1 MRSMEDGG
9 VDSTV
14 IDCRQNQLDQ
24 MADFTTLLISLVLTY
39 KSMMYLRLTAA
50 PGRGVRAQA
59 RTDHHCGAPP
69 LLPPPPSILLN
80 QGKTEVLPVL
90 SPTAPLIKYQNMQ
103 HTQMN

>member
-50 PGRGVRAQA
+50 LPARRVRPGKDG
-59 RTDHHCGAPP
+59 PP
-69 LLPPPPSILLN
+69 LRRAAAAAAFYFAKSR
-80 QGKTEVLPVL
+80 
-90 SPTAPLIKYQNMQ
+90 
-103 HTQMN
+103 